1 MTTIAVALFFV
12 ATVWTGARARNA
24 TETILPLGLGFV
36 CLASAMRVP
45 AVVPLVVEHL
55 PTPSHEVVKHMA
67 LVSGCVL
74 VGLWARSTL
83 VRSSPPLGL
92 VLALLAALLA
102 VMGGVVAANGPWTT
116 EDLDLQ
122 TRGRPAMWLYWT
134 VYYGAFAAGTT
145 LFATAAWTSRSTR
158 ALRQRWGMD
167 AAAVGAVVGIAWAV
181 VSLLTLLTRDPVTGL
196 HPLDDIQRRYLIPV
210 SSALATIGLVGQL
223 LTAAVQARRSRRDLE
238 ALHRFLVAA
247 VGDEEPRPP
256 GAPVSAY
263 HREIEILDAV
273 ATLSHHSAPDDA
285 DHVRRTL
292 PGLSREGVVVHQMH
306 IAAARQARGEPPRAH
321 TADWSPWLADED
333 ALRRLGRAFRD
344 HCAESE
350 VAAFSPA
357 SEGATQVAAS
367 QDGPTGCGP
376 RWARLVSEVC
386 APGYTVAVTVLV
398 IALRT
403 IELPAGWW
411 QVAALWL
418 LAAGLPYVFVHG
430 LARLGVWESRHVRPR
445 RQRMVV

>member
-1 MTTIAVALFFV
+1 MTTIAVVLFFV

-24 TETILPLGLGFV
+24 AETTLPLGLGFV

-55 PTPSHEVVKHMA
+55 PAPSHEVVKHMA

-74 VGLWARSTL
+74 VGIWARSTL
-83 VRSSPPLGL
+83 VRTSPPLGR
-92 VLALLAALLA
+92 VLLLLAVLLT

-134 VYYGAFAAGTT
+134 VYYGTFAAATT

-158 ALRQRWGMD
+158 PLRQRWGMD
-167 AAAVGAVVGIAWAV
+167 VAAAGAVVGIVWAV

-196 HPLDDIQRRYLIPV
+196 HPLDDIKTRYLILV
-210 SSALATIGLVGQL
+210 SSVLATIGLVGQL

-238 ALHRFLVAA
+238 ALHRFLVTA
-247 VGDEEPRPP
+247 VGDEEMHPP
-256 GAPVSAY
+256 GAPESAY

-273 ATLSHHSAPDDA
+273 ATLSHHSDPGDA

-292 PGLSREGVVVHQMH
+292 PSVSCEGVVVHQLH
-306 IAAARQARGEPPRAH
+306 VAAARRARGEPPRAD

-344 HCAESE
+344 GCDENE
-350 VAAFSPA
+350 VAS
-357 SEGATQVAAS
+357 
-367 QDGPTGCGP
+367 
-376 RWARLVSEVC
+376 
-386 APGYTVAVTVLV
+386 VLV
-398 IALRT
+398 GI
-403 IELPAGWW
+403 
-411 QVAALWL
+411 
-418 LAAGLPYVFVHG
+418 
-430 LARLGVWESRHVRPR
+430 
-445 RQRMVV
+445 